1 MGSHSRSEDRESSS
15 RSKHSRSSRGGDE
28 RDDAAS
34 SSKRHRRS
42 HADEDRH
49 RDKHDERKS
58 SSSHHHHRSHKH
70 SSSSSARKKDDVS
83 SSRRKKDVAHDVNED
98 DDEWVEKESAPAS
111 ATAAQAPVDTVG
123 TFTIGSIPTST
134 AGLRRL
140 EPQDMTDGY
149 GQGDVGGSNE
159 RGGGLFGLPGG
170 GAATDAADFFGSFG
184 TERRRKEPK
193 EKVDPAVSP
202 GDRECG

>member
-15 RSKHSRSSRGGDE
+15 RSKHSRSSRA
-28 RDDAAS
+28 DDAAS
-34 SSKRHRRS
+34 SSKRHRSS

-49 RDKHDERKS
+49 RDKGTERKS
-58 SSSHHHHRSHKH
+58 SSSHHHHHSHKH
-70 SSSSSARKKDDVS
+70 SSSSSSSRKRDDVS
-83 SSRRKKDVAHDVNED
+83 SSRRKNTDATQDANDD

-111 ATAAQAPVDTVG
+111 TTVAQAPVDTVG
-123 TFTIGSIPTST
+123 TFSIGSMPTST

-170 GAATDAADFFGSFG
+170 GGAAADEADFFGSFG
-184 TERRRKEPK
+184 TERRCKEPK
-193 EKVDPAVSP
+193 EKVDPAVSS
-202 GDRECG
+202 

>member
-15 RSKHSRSSRGGDE
+15 RSKHSRSSRGDE

-49 RDKHDERKS
+49 RDKDTERKS
-58 SSSHHHHRSHKH
+58 SSSHHHRSHKH
-70 SSSSSARKKDDVS
+70 SSSSSSRKKDDVS
-83 SSRRKKDVAHDVNED
+83 SSRRKKDAAHDANED
-98 DDEWVEKESAPAS
+98 DDEWVEKDSAPAS

-123 TFTIGSIPTST
+123 TFSIGSMPTST

-170 GAATDAADFFGSFG
+170 GATTDEADFFGSFG

-202 GDRECG
+202 RHRERD